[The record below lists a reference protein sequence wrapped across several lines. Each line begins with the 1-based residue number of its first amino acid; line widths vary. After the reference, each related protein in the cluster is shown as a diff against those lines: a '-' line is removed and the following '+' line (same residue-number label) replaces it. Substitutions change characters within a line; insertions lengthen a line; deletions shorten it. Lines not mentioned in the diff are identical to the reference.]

1 MDKSECYALLD
12 RLNCPAHVIRHS
24 EAVALLAQEIA
35 SRIAECSIET
45 VYAGSLLHD
54 IGRTVTHTI
63 AHAYEGDKIA
73 LRYGLPDT
81 IREIIR
87 THIGGGIT
95 AAEALILGLP
105 EQDFMPV
112 SIESKIVSHADNL
125 ISDTIRRS
133 LAETLD
139 NYTEK
144 GLHTA
149 VERIQILHNEISER
163 AGVDVDTLAISRLN
177 GERGSRNAE

>member
-1 MDKSECYALLD
+1 MDKNECYALLD
-12 RLNCPAHVIRHS
+12 RLKCPAHVIRHS
-24 EAVALLAQEIA
+24 EAVALLAQKIA
-35 SRIAECSIET
+35 SHVPECSIET

-54 IGRTVTHTI
+54 IGRTVTHSV

-73 LRYGLPDT
+73 VELGLPEA

-95 AAEALILGLP
+95 ADEAQTLGLP

-112 SIESKIVSHADNL
+112 SIESKIVAHADNL
-125 ISDTIRRS
+125 ISDTDRRL
-133 LAETLD
+133 LAETLEK
-139 NYTEK
+139 YTER

-149 VERIQILHNEISER
+149 RERIQALHDEISQR
-163 AGVDVDTLAISRLN
+163 AGIDVDRLLN
-177 GERGSRNAE
+177 L